1 MRKKFRRS
9 ASRAAKFSPKFS
21 GWAIILSLVIIACH
35 RFGVMNSATF
45 IKIMLAMAALALIGV
60 ALAIKGFHD
69 LWQRGDKGGRSS
81 IKGMIYALIT
91 LVPLGFIGGMG
102 LMLPY
107 LHDISSDLEDPP
119 VYPVTIRPAAAL
131 STIDMMKNAD
141 LQREAWPDLRG
152 RIYEVSP
159 DGIII
164 AIEAVLAAQGW
175 QKQLQINGEG
185 TDNSDIFVTAIAD
198 MAVLGFVSDVL
209 IRIRDREEAT
219 FVDMRVTIR
228 DLTHD
233 FGFGAYSINSFMHN
247 LDQEVLLSAIENRQ
261 EN

>member
-9 ASRAAKFSPKFS
+9 VSWAAKLSPKFG
-21 GWAIILSLVIIACH
+21 GWAIILSLVAIACH
-35 RFGVMNSATF
+35 RFDVMYTATF
-45 IKIMLAMAALALIGV
+45 IKMIVAAVIFALVGGG
-60 ALAIKGFHD
+60 LAIKGFHD

-81 IKGMIYALIT
+81 IKGVIYALIT
-91 LVPLGFIGGMG
+91 LVPVGFVGTMG

-107 LHDISSDLEDPP
+107 IHDISSDLENPP
-119 VYPVTIRPAAAL
+119 LYPVALRPVAAL
-131 STIDMMKNAD
+131 SVVEIMEKAD

-152 RIYEVSP
+152 RRYEVSP
-159 DGIII
+159 DNIII

-175 QKQLQINGEG
+175 QKQLQFNGEEE
-185 TDNSDIFVTAIAD
+185 DNSDIFVTASAD

-219 FVDMRVTIR
+219 FVDMRVTAR

-233 FGFGAYSINSFMHN
+233 FGFGAYSINSFMQD
-247 LDQEVLLSAIENRQ
+247 LDREVLLSAMENRQ
-261 EN
+261 DN